1 MKIKVKR
8 SFTEGVFTVDKK
20 EITKYIKDSDLK
32 SIHVINPDSSLFE
45 NYDYTIENAL
55 EKINDSD
62 SLAILTG
69 KASSNNLEHNLS
81 VVKNDKLLI
90 FNIGNVEKDLDI
102 VELSEEEIKKY
113 FDSLLVGNSRKKLG
127 LCENEDCYRKRE
139 NGSKYCQVCSDKF
152 KEKNEK
158 EN

>member
-1 MKIKVKR
+1 MKVKR
-8 SFTEGVFTVDKK
+8 SFTEGVLLVEKK
-20 EITKYIKDSDLK
+20 EITNYIKDSDLK
-32 SIHVINPDSSLFE
+32 SIHVINPYSSIAAS
-45 NYDYTIENAL
+45 YDYTIENAL

-102 VELSEEEIKKY
+102 VELSEKEIKEH
-113 FDSLLVGNSRKKLG
+113 FDSLLVSSSRKKLG
-127 LCENEDCYRKRE
+127 LCDNKDCYRKRR
-139 NGSKYCQVCSDKF
+139 NGSKYCQSCSDKF
-152 KEKNEK
+152 KK
-158 EN
+158 